1 MGTGV
6 YTGMYLAQNFD
17 IPKVDEPEQ
26 ILNKVKG
33 LFESAKKEVD
43 DVKKKVEK

>member
-17 IPKVDEPEQ
+17 VPKVDDPEKMVEK
-26 ILNKVKG
+26 ITKLFTDAKDKV
-33 LFESAKKEVD
+33 EDAAKK
-43 DVKKKVEK
+43 K